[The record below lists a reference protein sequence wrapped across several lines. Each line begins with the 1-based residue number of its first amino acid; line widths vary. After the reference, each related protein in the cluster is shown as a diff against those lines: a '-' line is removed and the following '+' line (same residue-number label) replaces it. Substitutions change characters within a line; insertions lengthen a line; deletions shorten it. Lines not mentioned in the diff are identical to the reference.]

1 EQFLGKAIDA
11 RTDQFAFCIALYEA
25 LCGERPFAGET
36 SFASADTVTQGQ
48 VRPMPSNA
56 SIPPWV
62 RRVVVKGL
70 PPKPEDR
77 YPSVEAFVAALL
89 DDPLVRRRRRLRTV
103 GALLAIVAALAGTRY
118 WFGRKQRE
126 LDRQIAEKV
135 RSAEQALAELPSLAS
150 RFAEQRH
157 K

>member
-1 EQFLGKAIDA
+1 
-11 RTDQFAFCIALYEA
+11 
-25 LCGERPFAGET
+25 
-36 SFASADTVTQGQ
+36 

-70 PPKPEDR
+70 QTKTEDR

-89 DDPLVRRRRRLRTV
+89 GDPLVRRRRRLRTV

-157 K
+157 KALQLFDSANPHAEAEWQLAQTAWSKVDALASSAFAALETARTLR